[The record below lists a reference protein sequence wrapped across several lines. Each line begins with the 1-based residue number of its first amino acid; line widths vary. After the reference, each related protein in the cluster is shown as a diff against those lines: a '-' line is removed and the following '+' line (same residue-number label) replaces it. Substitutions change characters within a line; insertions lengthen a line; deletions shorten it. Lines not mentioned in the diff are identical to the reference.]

1 MSAVEP
7 DNEEILDEEIVEI
20 FIEEAGEVL
29 EDIATYFPQWAA
41 NPDDTQGAL
50 KDLRRSF
57 HTLKG
62 SGRMVKAMV
71 IGELAWSIENML
83 NKVLDGKLPV
93 TPDIVSTVEAA
104 WQRVPALVEAFQQQ
118 QTVAI
123 EGTDLGALIE
133 RANALSKG
141 EQPPAAAAASAAAVT
156 PEQPAMSE
164 AEMKEIHSRIDAL
177 QGQLASVLEAVQ
189 NLQQQLDTVQQQQA
203 GAVQQSSLDLLEQR
217 IEANHKDIQDLK
229 YFVKS
234 NGDKS
239 VSDGRDL
246 KNDLTNR
253 VKEARLVLDN
263 AQQELR
269 SEVQQ
274 IKQDS
279 AGIKSTIIGWAVG
292 SAVVCSSL
300 LALGLFLIGQA

>member
-7 DNEEILDEEIVEI
+7 DNDEILDEEIVEI

-29 EDIATYFPQWAA
+29 EDIANYFPQWAA

-62 SGRMVKAMV
+62 SGRMVKAVV

-141 EQPPAAAAASAAAVT
+141 QQPATAATPPSAEPT
-156 PEQPAMSE
+156 EQPAMSE

-177 QGQLASVLEAVQ
+177 QGQLTSVLDAVQ
-189 NLQQQLDTVQQQQA
+189 NLQQQLDSVQQQQA
-203 GAVQQSSLDLLEQR
+203 GALQQGSLDSLEQR
-217 IEANHKDIQDLK
+217 IETNYKDIQDLK

-269 SEVQQ
+269 SEMQQ

-279 AGIKSTIIGWAVG
+279 AGIKSTIVGWAVG
-292 SAVVCSSL
+292 SAVVCTGL
-300 LALGLFLIGQA
+300 LALGLFLMSQA